1 MSWLSQFTF
10 VMRSS
15 ITSLREQVEDPERML
30 HQLILDLEEEHARV
44 RRSVARAIADEI
56 QLGKRVARQREL
68 SQQWLDRAGAALKR
82 GDEAASRAALE
93 QKVQEDERLARLEE
107 EHRVQKEQTAGLT
120 GSVHDM
126 EDRIRQA
133 RQKQTLLLAR
143 LARAE
148 STSLIT
154 QALDQTDGA
163 NALAQF
169 ARLEDRVERAEAMSA
184 AYEQLSD
191 RNLRGEALQRE
202 FLEAARREQV
212 AREFAE
218 LQGRMTG
225 DA

>member
-15 ITSLREQVEDPERML
+15 ITRLREQVEDPERML

-56 QLGKRVARQREL
+56 QLGKRVERQRNE
-68 SQQWLDRAGAALKR
+68 SRQWLERAGQALKR
-82 GDEAASRAALE
+82 GDETASQSALA
-93 QKVQEDERLARLEE
+93 QKVDADERLAKLEA
-107 EHRVQKEQTAGLT
+107 EHQKQSEQTAGLRN
-120 GSVHDM
+120 SVREM

-133 RQKQTLLLAR
+133 KQKQTLLLAR

-148 STSLIT
+148 SNTLIT
-154 QALDQTDGA
+154 HALEQADGS

-169 ARLEDRVERAEAMSA
+169 ARLEDRVERAEAMNA
-184 AYEQLSD
+184 AYEQLSGG
-191 RNLRGEALQRE
+191 NPSGEALERE
-202 FLEAARREQV
+202 FQETARREQV

-218 LQGRMTG
+218 LKQRMTG